1 MLKDNGYIA
10 HLLIKYMACL
20 CAPFGSLL
28 HYVRSRVYCHRGKGD
43 TPRLGHSVDEHVRHP
58 KQVAA
63 LAGLNVIDLAVGNM
77 HCLAIT
83 DDGQSSSY
91 TAVVSCL
98 YCSCGIVILW
108 YYFM

>member
-1 MLKDNGYIA
+1 MCN
-10 HLLIKYMACL
+10 
-20 CAPFGSLL
+20 
-28 HYVRSRVYCHRGKGD
+28 RGKGD

-83 DDGQSSSY
+83 DDGQ
-91 TAVVSCL
+91 
-98 YCSCGIVILW
+98 YC
-108 YYFM
+108 

>member
-1 MLKDNGYIA
+1 MFTGAVCFVSALREKSVVCN
-10 HLLIKYMACL
+10 
-20 CAPFGSLL
+20 
-28 HYVRSRVYCHRGKGD
+28 RGKGD

-83 DDGQSSSY
+83 DDGQ
-91 TAVVSCL
+91 
-98 YCSCGIVILW
+98 YC
-108 YYFM
+108 

>member
-83 DDGQSSSY
+83 DDGQ
-91 TAVVSCL
+91 
-98 YCSCGIVILW
+98 YC
-108 YYFM
+108 